1 MKWGESHME
10 VRNSSDVRYLDLN
23 WVSVEK
29 SNLVREWLVPSE
41 VGRSQASGEVG
52 CDVEHY
58 LTWQGE

>member
-1 MKWGESHME
+1 
-10 VRNSSDVRYLDLN
+10 VRYLDLN
-23 WVSVEK
+23 WVSVAK